1 MFPITA
7 DWMSFVIVALATLFL
22 IGELLVSTKGI
33 FSILGLGFITIYF
46 ASFLDPGMFFV
57 MIIIYFFGL
66 ILMIIDGKIL
76 NDGTLAVIG
85 LVCMFVSVGFTA
97 PNMVAGLYAVIG
109 VFIGG
114 ISSFAFL
121 KVFKKRQMWT
131 KITLFD
137 QLTEEA
143 GYSSINQSYK
153 ELVGKRGITTT
164 DMRPIGTVM
173 IGDEE
178 YSAITQGKW
187 VAKDTEVEVMDVDG
201 TKILVK
207 DSEKLQKK
215 SAD

>member
-1 MFPITA
+1 MFTLTA

-22 IGELLVSTKGI
+22 IGELLVNAKGV
-33 FSILGLGFITIYF
+33 FSILGFGFITIYF
-46 ASFLDPGMFFV
+46 SSFLDPGMFFV

-66 ILMIIDGKIL
+66 MLMVIDGKVL

-85 LVCMFVSVGFTA
+85 LVCMIVSVGFTA
-97 PNMVAGLYAVIG
+97 PNWVAGSYAVLG

-114 ISSFAFL
+114 FSSFGFL
-121 KVFKKRQMWT
+121 KVFKKRQMWS

-137 QLTEEA
+137 QLTDEA

-153 ELVGKRGITTT
+153 ELVGKTGLTTT
-164 DMRPIGTVM
+164 DMRPIGTVL
-173 IGDEE
+173 IDEKE

-187 VAKDTEVEVMDVDG
+187 LKKNTEVEIADVDG

-207 DSEKLQKK
+207 DKK
-215 SAD
+215 N